1 MASEINN
8 VFNDMPSL
16 AEIKADIKNFIEY
29 DKTNDE
35 QYKPTIFNS
44 RGTATFPKR
53 GAKNSPMMVQ
63 FKINSKTNEIILHL
77 EAKVDKTSPRFT
89 GEEKIKMSDFTSKS
103 FDYNDFSKLINKAIN
118 NFKSNDDTDNYEE
131 LFNRA
136 GVDEDTFFDQ
146 IIETAKDELG
156 AKDADSSGL
165 TNIIKEMMT
174 DRKFGFKYFES
185 KLVSKSSADG
195 FKYDEI
201 AKDAMNLYLKSK

>member
-16 AEIKADIKNFIEY
+16 AEIKSDINNFIEY
-29 DKTNDE
+29 NKTKDE

-63 FKINSKTNEIILHL
+63 FKINSKTDEIILHL
-77 EAKVDKTSPRFT
+77 EAKVDKTSPRFV
-89 GEEKIKMSDFTSKS
+89 GEEKIKMSDFTNKR
-103 FDYNDFSKLINKAIN
+103 FDYNDFSNLINKAIN
-118 NFKSNDDTDNYEE
+118 NFKSNDDIDNYEE

-146 IIETAKDELG
+146 IIETAKDELNTS
-156 AKDADSSGL
+156 DDDTSDL
-165 TNIIKEMMT
+165 VEIIKEMMT

-185 KLVSKSSADG
+185 KLVSKTSADG

-201 AKDAMNLYLKSK
+201 AEDAVKLLLKSK